1 MKNLLLAL
9 ALTLCLPALAQNQSD
24 TTGVFPGNPVPPT
37 DTTGTFLTN
46 SARFGR
52 STSGG
57 AAPTSPTAQSFA
69 QDISKAQNACDKSMI
84 QAANSP
90 RKFLSTPSN
99 SIAQLPLR
107 YAELISDS
115 PQFAKAN
122 RCISQACGQLE
133 DLLSKASTFLQQE
146 AAQSPTLKKSTTAGR
161 SW

>member
-24 TTGVFPGNPVPPT
+24 TTGVFPGNPVPPN
-37 DTTGTFLTN
+37 DTTGTFSTN

-57 AAPTSPTAQSFA
+57 AAPAPQSFA
-69 QDISKAQNACDKSMI
+69 QDLSKAQNACEQSMI

-146 AAQSPTLKKSTTAGR
+146 AAQSPTLKKSTAAGR